1 LAIVPLINEAGR
13 AVKANLS
20 LDAGLLAAIDDAAAA
35 RGIRGLLF
43 SQVPREKRSSLRDS
57 YSAVADA

>member
-1 LAIVPLINEAGR
+1 MSLLNEAGR

-35 RGIRGLLF
+35 RHTQSAFL
-43 SQVPREKRSSLRDS
+43 SSAAKERSSLRDS
-57 YSAVADA
+57 YSSVADA